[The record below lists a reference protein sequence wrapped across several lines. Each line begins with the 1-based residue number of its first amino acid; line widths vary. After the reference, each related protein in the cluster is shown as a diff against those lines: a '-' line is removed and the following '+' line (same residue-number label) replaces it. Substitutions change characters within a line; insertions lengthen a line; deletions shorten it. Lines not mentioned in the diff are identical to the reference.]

1 MHSSFYNLVLY
12 AHEWCAKWN
21 VFLWP
26 FQKELTKK
34 KLCQTFTDRISL
46 WGALKGQEKN
56 MLRNVI
62 ATRNFF
68 WVKLLQIE

>member
-1 MHSSFYNLVLY
+1 MLMSGVQS
-12 AHEWCAKWN
+12 EK

-34 KLCQTFTDRISL
+34 KLCQTFMDRISL

-56 MLRNVI
+56 MLCNVI
-62 ATRNFF
+62 ATRIFF